1 MFYGWRVVA
10 GVFIAQLFVVG
21 FFTYSVSLLVAPV
34 REEFGVSLEQVMYS
48 LTAATL
54 IGLFATPIGGIMMD
68 RFSMRWLVAAG
79 ALVFGLGLA
88 ALARVESITGY
99 IVVFAVIMSIANIL
113 AGSMA
118 ASTVTSRWFTASRG
132 RALGIGAIGVSVGGM
147 LIPRLMGHW
156 IDEYGWRTALDYFS
170 LGVLLIMLPAVVL
183 LVRGKPAEVGLE
195 PEPDPVAGEAAAN
208 AVSLSLGD
216 IVRRPQYWLL
226 GLALG
231 ALFSTYSSIMSNLT
245 PYVLDAGFEV
255 SDAATFLMVIA
266 LVGFMGK
273 LVFGFA
279 ADKMNLKLALG
290 LVQLCVLVCFLL
302 LASNPSYAV
311 MMLAAVLMGMAA
323 GGMLPIW
330 GAMIARIFG
339 LLSYGRAMGLMGPL
353 MTLCVLPGYTIVGRM
368 YDSSGSYSTVL
379 YLFAGIMLLSI
390 FLVVPLQLSED

>member
-1 MFYGWRVVA
+1 M
-10 GVFIAQLFVVG
+10 
-21 FFTYSVSLLVAPV
+21 
-34 REEFGVSLEQVMYS
+34 
-48 LTAATL
+48 
-54 IGLFATPIGGIMMD
+54 
-68 RFSMRWLVAAG
+68 
-79 ALVFGLGLA
+79 
-88 ALARVESITGY
+88 
-99 IVVFAVIMSIANIL
+99 
-113 AGSMA
+113 
-118 ASTVTSRWFTASRG
+118 
-132 RALGIGAIGVSVGGM
+132 
-147 LIPRLMGHW
+147 
-156 IDEYGWRTALDYFS
+156 
-170 LGVLLIMLPAVVL
+170 
-183 LVRGKPAEVGLE
+183 
-195 PEPDPVAGEAAAN
+195 
-208 AVSLSLGD
+208 
-216 IVRRPQYWLL
+216 
-226 GLALG
+226 
-231 ALFSTYSSIMSNLT
+231 
-245 PYVLDAGFEV
+245 LDAGFEV